1 MAEEI
6 VMEVK
11 SNLSTVTKDA
21 QQLESSLDLAGQSF
35 DNLTEQIYI
44 QKTAITQL
52 ELEYL
57 QLQSLAISTPRTA
70 SAGYPQLLEKI
81 RETKEA
87 LQGEK
92 ISLRQL
98 NTERIN
104 AKDAINELSKGQGT
118 SIKGTESLVASF
130 TRLGGQLVGVK
141 YQYLRIIPAAK
152 KMFMAIK
159 AGMISTGIGALVV
172 ALGLVVAA
180 LASSDEAASKSQ
192 VAWTSLGVGWDQYT
206 KKMGN
211 FADALLDVFSGE
223 WASAW
228 ENIVSGADVSSFLSG
243 AESAIEKTF
252 QLEHAQ
258 KKLLENEREISI
270 QLAEKKIIQDEL
282 NRTADDATATEEQR
296 IQAATESFNMEVIN
310 DDLKRQNAEQAIAN
324 LKLQIELE
332 GENAENLN
340 TLATLEINLIN
351 IRRKAAN
358 DVAKFDKKVAG
369 INASAENRAKKRHS
383 AYRTRQNE
391 RAKIQ
396 NNFIKKQGDLIDK
409 YNDQNII
416 DEDRRQKVQLA
427 RQLELDKAE
436 VDRIY
441 DFGRNRTKAEQE
453 VFAKNAHY
461 MNNLDVIHR
470 RAVKKID
477 DATKK
482 ETENA
487 LKESLER
494 RREINDAWSIQQLNS
509 DEERQKEELRIEE
522 EGEYRK
528 LQETK
533 EAQEED
539 ISRWLKWRTKK
550 IDSGEELDAQEM
562 VWMADVNA
570 KKQAIDDEYF
580 ENSTIVKAIYAD
592 KTSEIEQEQ
601 IDKDKE
607 QAKELADFKL
617 GLLTQGFEVVS
628 KGLDIQAAQ
637 IEKNYKDEVKLAQA
651 NGGDLEKIEAKYDE
665 KRKKNAEKQ
674 KAMSIGLAIIDTYQ
688 SAVAAYSSALAI
700 PGAGIAMA
708 PIAAG
713 LAVAA
718 GLANIAMIKG
728 ADVGSGGGG
737 GGGSPGGLNAPAAPP
752 SDQMMSGSFEL
763 EGGQAV
769 DPLQAYVVS
778 DDITAN
784 QDKLAVIRRRATI

>member
-104 AKDAINELSKGQGT
+104 AKDAINELSKGQGK
-118 SIKGTESLVASF
+118 SIKGAESLVASF

-141 YQYLRIIPAAK
+141 YQYLRIIPA
-152 KMFMAIK
+152 AIK

-324 LKLQIELE
+324 LRLQIELE
-332 GENAENLN
+332 GEN
-340 TLATLEINLIN
+340 T
-351 IRRKAAN
+351 
-358 DVAKFDKKVAG
+358 
-369 INASAENRAKKRHS
+369 
-383 AYRTRQNE
+383 
-391 RAKIQ
+391 
-396 NNFIKKQGDLIDK
+396 KQL
-409 YNDQNII
+409 
-416 DEDRRQKVQLA
+416 
-427 RQLELDKAE
+427 
-436 VDRIY
+436 
-441 DFGRNRTKAEQE
+441 
-453 VFAKNAHY
+453 H
-461 MNNLDVIHR
+461 
-470 RAVKKID
+470 
-477 DATKK
+477 
-482 ETENA
+482 
-487 LKESLER
+487 
-494 RREINDAWSIQQLNS
+494 
-509 DEERQKEELRIEE
+509 
-522 EGEYRK
+522 
-528 LQETK
+528 
-533 EAQEED
+533 
-539 ISRWLKWRTKK
+539 
-550 IDSGEELDAQEM
+550 
-562 VWMADVNA
+562 
-570 KKQAIDDEYF
+570 
-580 ENSTIVKAIYAD
+580 
-592 KTSEIEQEQ
+592 
-601 IDKDKE
+601 
-607 QAKELADFKL
+607 
-617 GLLTQGFEVVS
+617 
-628 KGLDIQAAQ
+628 
-637 IEKNYKDEVKLAQA
+637 
-651 NGGDLEKIEAKYDE
+651 
-665 KRKKNAEKQ
+665 
-674 KAMSIGLAIIDTYQ
+674 
-688 SAVAAYSSALAI
+688 
-700 PGAGIAMA
+700 
-708 PIAAG
+708 
-713 LAVAA
+713 
-718 GLANIAMIKG
+718 
-728 ADVGSGGGG
+728 
-737 GGGSPGGLNAPAAPP
+737 
-752 SDQMMSGSFEL
+752 
-763 EGGQAV
+763 
-769 DPLQAYVVS
+769 
-778 DDITAN
+778 
-784 QDKLAVIRRRATI
+784 

>member
-35 DNLTEQIYI
+35 DNLTQQIYI

-57 QLQSLAISTPRTA
+57 NLQSLAISTPRTA

-104 AKDAINELSKGQGT
+104 AKDAINELSKGQGK

-211 FADALLDVFSGE
+211 FADALIDVFSGE

-228 ENIVSGADVSSFLSG
+228 ENIVSGADVSGFLSST
-243 AESAIEKTF
+243 ESAIEKTL
-252 QLEHAQ
+252 QLEQAQ

-270 QLAEKKIIQDEL
+270 QLAEKKIKQDEL
-282 NRTADDATATEEQR
+282 NRTADDAAATEEQR

-509 DEERQKEELRIEE
+509 DEERQEEELRIEK
-522 EGEYRK
+522 EGELRK
-528 LQETK
+528 VQETK
-533 EAQEED
+533 EEQEED
-539 ISRWLKWRTKK
+539 IRRWLNWRTKK
-550 IDSGEELDAQEM
+550 IDSGEELDAQEEI
-562 VWMADVNA
+562 WMADVNA

-580 ENSTIVKAIYAD
+580 ENSLIVQAIYAD
-592 KTSEIEQEQ
+592 KTL
-601 IDKDKE
+601 
-607 QAKELADFKL
+607 ELAEEKGKKDIESAQATADAKNEIRNAQISNL
-617 GLLTQGFEVVS
+617 EAGIGLVKSLAGEN
-628 KGLDIQAAQ
+628 KDLQAAS
-637 IEKNYKDEVKLAQA
+637 IIAENAAGIAKILINTAAA
-651 NGGDLEKIEAKYDE
+651 NAK
-665 KRKKNAEKQ
+665 
-674 KAMSIGLAIIDTYQ
+674 
-688 SAVAAYSSALAI
+688 AVAASPLTAGMPWVGINSISGGIGVAASVAAAAQGLSALGKGGATGGNVPAI
-700 PGAGIAMA
+700 P
-708 PIAAG
+708 
-713 LAVAA
+713 
-718 GLANIAMIKG
+718 
-728 ADVGSGGGG
+728 
-737 GGGSPGGLNAPAAPP
+737 NASAAPP